1 MLEVLRGLSPLL
13 TVAYLSPLT
22 ISGSLAAILTGLFIH
37 KLGPAWVMV
46 IAMCAFLIGTV
57 LLATLPVFQ
66 VYWAQIFV
74 CVLITPF
81 GMDMSFP
88 SATLVIS
95 NAAKKEHQGVAAS
108 LVNTIVCSHAG
119 SSSLASSAHPFCYI
133 SLTSHCCR
141 STTVFPSG

>member
-1 MLEVLRGLSPLL
+1 MLEVLRGLTPLL
-13 TVAYLSPLT
+13 AIAYLSPLT
-22 ISGSLAAILTGLFIH
+22 ISGSLAAVLTGLFIH

-46 IAMCAFLIGTV
+46 IAMCAFLIGSV

-66 VYWAQIFV
+66 IYWAQIFV
-74 CVLITPF
+74 CMLITPF

-108 LVNTIVCSHAG
+108 LVSTIVS
-119 SSSLASSAHPFCYI
+119 
-133 SLTSHCCR
+133 
-141 STTVFPSG
+141 